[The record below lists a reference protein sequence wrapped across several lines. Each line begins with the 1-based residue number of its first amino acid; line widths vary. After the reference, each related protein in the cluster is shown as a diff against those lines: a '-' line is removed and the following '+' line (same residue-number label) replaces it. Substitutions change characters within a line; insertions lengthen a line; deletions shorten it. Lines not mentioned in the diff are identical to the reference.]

1 MKKNNEDL
9 YLAKNRLLSMYER
22 LINGRTLYKQ
32 EEATRFNCSLR
43 SIQRDLEDLRAF
55 IDENN
60 AKTGTMQ
67 QLVYDRNA
75 NGYKLI
81 PHKSSLIS
89 NEEAFAVVKILLESR
104 ALMKAEMFPVLE
116 KLVACCV
123 PYENQQHINSLIA
136 NEKFYYKELSH
147 KRLMLKILWQLS
159 QAISEHKEIEIIYR
173 RQNNSEVS
181 RLIKPLSIMFSEFYF
196 YLIAEIDDTDSDE
209 KINYHSGC
217 EQMPTIY
224 RVDRILECKITD
236 KHFKVPY
243 ANRFEEGVFRDRVQ
257 FMYGGKLQRIKF
269 WFSGPSLEAILD
281 RIPTAKVL
289 EHTDKGYLISAESF
303 GSGAEMWLRSQGDN
317 VEFV

>member
-1 MKKNNEDL
+1 MKKNNTDL
-9 YLAKNRLLSMYER
+9 YIAKNRLLSMYER
-22 LINGRTLYKQ
+22 LINGKTLYKQ
-32 EEATRFNCSLR
+32 EEAERFNCSLR

-55 IDENN
+55 IDNNN
-60 AKTGTMQ
+60 AHTGMMR
-67 QLVYDRNA
+67 QLVYDRSV
-75 NGYKLI
+75 NGYKII

-104 ALMKAEMFPVLE
+104 ALMKDEMFPILD
-116 KLVACCV
+116 KLVECCV
-123 PYENQQHINSLIA
+123 PYENQQHINRLIA

-147 KRLMLKILWQLS
+147 RKLLLKNLWQLS
-159 QAISEHKEIEIIYR
+159 QAVNEHKEIEIIYR

-181 RLIKPLSIMFSEFYF
+181 RLVKPLSIMFSEFYF

-209 KINYHSGC
+209 KINYHAGC

-224 RVDRILECKITD
+224 RIDRILKCKITD
-236 KHFKVPY
+236 KRFKVPY

-289 EHTDKGYLISAESF
+289 EQSDKGYLISAESF